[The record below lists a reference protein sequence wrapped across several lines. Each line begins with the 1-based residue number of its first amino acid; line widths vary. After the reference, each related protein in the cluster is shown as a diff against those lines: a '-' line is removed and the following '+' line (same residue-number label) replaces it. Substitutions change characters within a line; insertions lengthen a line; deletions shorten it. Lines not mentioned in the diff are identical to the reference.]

1 MPDWVADL
9 NEAVAAGPAAMVSIL
24 ATEGSTPREAG
35 VRMIVG
41 ADRVWGTIGGGNLE
55 FQAIA
60 QARAALARRPGAWRV
75 QDYPL
80 GPLLGQCCGG
90 RVRLLVEHLDPA
102 RLDWTR
108 DARNGRLL
116 VSRLLDDAVE
126 RSVRDDGSPARP
138 PARGPAIEAGC
149 VVVERIGPPQAP
161 LLIFG
166 AGHVGKAIARAATG
180 LPFALAWFD
189 SRPDVAGPVC
199 LAQDELLALARQA
212 GPEAAILILTHDH
225 ALDYQLVRAALE
237 GSAGFVGLIG
247 SRTKRARF
255 ASRLRKDAPNAD
267 TACLVCP
274 IGLPSI
280 AGKAPE
286 VIAISTLAQLLSLR
300 S

>member
-189 SRPDVAGPVC
+189 SRPEVAGPVC

-237 GSAGFVGLIG
+237 GSAGFIGLIG

-255 ASRLRKDAPNAD
+255 ASRLRRDAPDAD
-267 TACLVCP
+267 TTRIVCP

-280 AGKAPE
+280 VGKEPE
-286 VIAISTLAQLLSLR
+286 VIAISALAQLLSLR